1 MFQREGWLKATGVID
16 LMALSKVENAI
27 AKLYLMQA
35 RKISDYR
42 NALMPDEIADL
53 TPREAL
59 VKVLDLLEGNDK
71 ETLYQVQKF
80 LPQSQIV
87 RELFDHDFMDFASH
101 LIDRPGDQ
109 IPSPLF
115 LVEGPGLFVNR
126 PGEVRLLYRWHSE
139 QHYYPKRRRF
149 LNIWIPIFG
158 DRIAANGAMTVIPR
172 SHLQQWDFAEYQ
184 GYNKE
189 THGKRNHF
197 VQYEIPDSEFQRLW
211 DFEPVVTEARCG
223 DAVMFHR
230 NMVHRSNPNASDD
243 YGFALVLRLWSP
255 VDDLTLAGH
264 MPVTPYGGDPG
275 GRPGLIGLGGAILPT
290 RQDSG
295 EE

>member
-1 MFQREGWLKATGVID
+1 MDEYDIFQHEGWLRAANAVD
-16 LMALSKVENAI
+16 PLVLSKVERAI
-27 AKLYLMQA
+27 ADLYLMQA
-35 RKISDYR
+35 RKIVDYR
-42 NALMPDEIADL
+42 EPLHPDAVSDL
-53 TPREAL
+53 TPLETLA
-59 VKVLDLLEGNDK
+59 KVLDLLEANDK
-71 ETLYQVQKF
+71 ETLYQAQKF

-87 RELFDHDFMDFASH
+87 RELFNHDFMDFASH
-101 LIDRPGDQ
+101 LVDRPGDE

-115 LVEGPGLFVNR
+115 LIEGPGLFVNR

-158 DRIAANGAMTVIPR
+158 DRTVANGAMTVIPR

-197 VQYEIPDSEFQRLW
+197 VQYEIPETEFERLR
-211 DFEPVVTEARCG
+211 DFEPVVTEAKRG

-230 NMVHRSNPNASDD
+230 NMVHRSNANASGD

-255 VDDLTLAGH
+255 IDDLTLAGH

-275 GRPGLIGLGGAILPT
+275 GRPGLVGRGYNYDL
-290 RQDSG
+290 
-295 EE
+295 